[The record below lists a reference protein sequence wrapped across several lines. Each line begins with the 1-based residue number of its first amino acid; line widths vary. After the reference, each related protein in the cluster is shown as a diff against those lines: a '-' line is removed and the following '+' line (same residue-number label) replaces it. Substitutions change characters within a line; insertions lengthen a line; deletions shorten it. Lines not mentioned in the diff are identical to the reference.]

1 MTLAM
6 VAAIAG
12 LGVFAG
18 LLIGCIGI
26 GGVILVPALT
36 FIGGVPVHVAI
47 AAAMMAYIVSGL
59 LATFVFVREQRDNRT
74 TAYWLWCG
82 AMPAA
87 LAGAWAAK
95 MIPSSALEVAIGTL
109 VLFSGLNAFWQE
121 HNKRTQERS
130 IDNST
135 ATVLGGLG
143 GFGSALTGTGG
154 PLVLVPGLLWLGAP
168 VLTAIRLGQSAQ
180 FPIASVATLGNFLY
194 GELDLTI
201 GLILLV
207 SVTMGSAVG
216 TRVSQVLPRVVLRRI
231 VSVTL
236 VVIGATILT
245 HVVGRSLTF

>member
-6 VAAIAG
+6 MAAIAG
-12 LGVFAG
+12 LGLFAG
-18 LLIGCIGI
+18 VMIGCIGI

-36 FIGGVPVHVAI
+36 FVGGVPVHVAI

-59 LATFVFVREQRDNRT
+59 LATFVFVREQRENRA

-95 MIPSSALEVAIGTL
+95 IIPSGVLEVAIGAL
-109 VLFSGLNAFWQE
+109 VLFSGLNSFWQE
-121 HNKRTQERS
+121 RKQ
-130 IDNST
+130 ST
-135 ATVLGGLG
+135 AERRIGNATAAVLGGLG

-168 VLTAIRLGQSAQ
+168 VLTAIRLGQAAQ
-180 FPIASVATLGNFLY
+180 FPIASVATVGNFLY
-194 GELDLTI
+194 GELNLLI
-201 GLILLV
+201 GAILLL
-207 SVTMGSAVG
+207 SVTAGSAAG
-216 TRVSQVLPRVVLRRI
+216 TRISQVLPRVILRRI

-236 VVIGATILT
+236 VVIGVTILA
-245 HVVGRSLTF
+245 HVVGRSI